1 MIAFVKAIAMLA
13 KAVRRG
19 AIALEG
25 IRDLYALDLRERGI
39 VPVNTTVK
47 DEVEISYG
55 SMKPNETNLEGW

>member
-19 AIALEG
+19 AIALER
-25 IRDLYALDLRERGI
+25 IRDLYELELRSNGI
-39 VPVNTTVK
+39 VPVDTSIK